1 MTLQKTA
8 LTMLIA
14 LATAAPL
21 LAAMPASRKMQA
33 AALDNAQTKLSR
45 LAAQTKGTPQHRLLQ
60 EQQRIQGLIDDIQ
73 SGRAVDPTAIDR
85 ALDDAERNG
94 AW

>member
-14 LATAAPL
+14 LATATPLFAVAP
-21 LAAMPASRKMQA
+21 PSRRTQ
-33 AALDNAQTKLSR
+33 ALDDAQASLGR

-73 SGRAVDPTAIDR
+73 SGRTVDPTAIDR
-85 ALDDAERNG
+85 ALNDAERNG

>member
-1 MTLQKTA
+1 MTLGKTV
-8 LTMLIA
+8 LTMIIA

-21 LAAMPASRKMQA
+21 LASQPPSRNTQA
-33 AALDNAQTKLSR
+33 LADAQTDLSR
-45 LAAQTKGTPQHRLLQ
+45 LAAQTKGTPQHLLLQ

-73 SGRAVDPTAIDR
+73 AGRSVDPATIDR
-85 ALDDAERNG
+85 TLNDAAHEG

>member
-1 MTLQKTA
+1 MTLPKTA
-8 LTMLIA
+8 LSTLIV

-21 LAAMPASRKMQA
+21 FALQPSRNTQ
-33 AALDNAQTKLSR
+33 ALDDAQTKLSR

-60 EQQRIQGLIDDIQ
+60 EQQRIQGMIDDIQ
-73 SGRAVDPTAIDR
+73 SGRTVDPTDIDR
-85 ALDDAERNG
+85 ALNDAARDG

>member
-1 MTLQKTA
+1 MTLQKAA
-8 LTMLIA
+8 LIVAIA

-21 LAAMPASRKMQA
+21 FAVAPPSRRMQA
-33 AALDNAQTKLSR
+33 LDDAQASLSR

-60 EQQRIQGLIDDIQ
+60 EQQQIQGLIDDIQ
-73 SGRAVDPTAIDR
+73 SGRTVDPTAIDR
-85 ALDDAERNG
+85 ALNDAQRQG

>member
-1 MTLQKTA
+1 MTLRKTA
-8 LTMLIA
+8 VTVLIA

-21 LAAMPASRKMQA
+21 FASQPPSSRSTQ
-33 AALDNAQTKLSR
+33 ALDDAQTKLSR

-60 EQQRIQGLIDDIQ
+60 EQQRIQGMIDDIQ
-73 SGRAVDPTAIDR
+73 SGRTVHPTDIDN
-85 ALDDAERNG
+85 ALGDAAREG

>member
-8 LTMLIA
+8 LTILIA
-14 LATAAPL
+14 FATAAPL
-21 LAAMPASRKMQA
+21 CALQPPSRNTQS
-33 AALDNAQTKLSR
+33 LEEAQTKLSR
-45 LAAQTKGTPQHRLLQ
+45 LAMQTKGMPQQRLLQ

-73 SGRAVDPTAIDR
+73 SGKTVDPTAIDR
-85 ALDDAERNG
+85 ALGDAERQG

>member
-1 MTLQKTA
+1 MTLQKAA
-8 LTMLIA
+8 LIVAIA

-21 LAAMPASRKMQA
+21 FAVAPPSRRVQ
-33 AALDNAQTKLSR
+33 ALDDAQSNLGR
-45 LAAQTKGTPQHRLLQ
+45 LAAQTKGTPQHRLLL

-73 SGRAVDPTAIDR
+73 SGRPVDPAAIDR
-85 ALDDAERNG
+85 ALGVAERHG

>member
-1 MTLQKTA
+1 MTLQKTT
-8 LTMLIA
+8 LTILIA
-14 LATAAPL
+14 FATAAPL
-21 LAAMPASRKMQA
+21 FAAQPQTRNTQ
-33 AALDNAQTKLSR
+33 ALDDSQTKLGR

-73 SGRAVDPTAIDR
+73 SGRAVDPAAIDR
-85 ALDDAERNG
+85 ALGDAERHG

>member
-8 LTMLIA
+8 LTVLIA

-21 LAAMPASRKMQA
+21 FAAQPQTRNTQ
-33 AALDNAQTKLSR
+33 ALDDTQVKLGR
-45 LAAQTKGTPQHRLLQ
+45 LAAQTKGTPQHRLLL

-73 SGRAVDPTAIDR
+73 SGRTVDPTAIDR
-85 ALDDAERNG
+85 ALNDAQRDG